1 MIKWLLFI
9 IVGGFHACDQ
19 ISEPT
24 KGKVQVDKAT
34 LQKMELNL
42 SPSELHNSSY
52 LDSMYKLLEDTQPH
66 PDLNTDLNRVFRSL
80 GWRYVDIKNYG
91 QAVVCFNM
99 AIKVSSDEDAPQD
112 LIYALLAK
120 GQLFESFDD
129 YKEAAKNYYLAL
141 EHSLTHQED
150 LLTLTAYNDFA
161 SLEIKRGDYP
171 RARYFAHRGIQMEVS
186 GVKTNAIQRMLM
198 QLYNVQGL
206 GYHYDSIYP
215 QAIQSFQA
223 AINIDNTS
231 RGNQAGFIYG
241 NIGAVFSSMNQ
252 NDSAEYYL
260 LKDFKISSENNEIGS
275 QYNAGIALAELY
287 LKQADY
293 QNGLLMLN
301 KCDSLRSLYPSVFS
315 GLRATKLRVALLKR
329 LESKDNQL
337 KALYSYVDVL
347 SQRLE
352 NSNQQNVQQLQALVS
367 INEAARRFDQL
378 EKAKNNQENSK
389 NKIILLLVLF
399 ILLTFTIIGVFYYR
413 NQYFKQNAQI
423 GQLTLEAKINELEL
437 LKRDKIL
444 QEKELRIQNQIL
456 DSQSKQLTDV
466 ERRHKQAVLAKEYII
481 DLKNKLIKS
490 LLGAVEP
497 VEQLPSG
504 VRNKIEMAIRNIG
517 QLEENSFIKTFDKES
532 GHADFSH
539 LLQEK
544 YPDLSSEEIKLCT
557 LLRLNMSTKEIAR
570 LKMIT
575 IAGVNKSRNRLRKK
589 FELKPEEDLNSFL
602 MSI

>member
-1 MIKWLLFI
+1 MLILFACE
-9 IVGGFHACDQ
+9 HAPE
-19 ISEPT
+19 I
-24 KGKVQVDKAT
+24 DKNGQGVAMTT

-42 SPSELHNSSY
+42 SPSEFHSNSY
-52 LDSMYKLLEDTQPH
+52 LDSMFYLLEATQPH
-66 PDLNTDLNRVFRSL
+66 PKLNVVLNQVYRSL

-99 AIKVSSDEDAPQD
+99 AIKVSDDEDAPQN

-120 GQLFESFDD
+120 GELFESFDD
-129 YKEAAKNYYLAL
+129 YKEATKNYYLAL
-141 EHSLTHQED
+141 EHSIAHQED
-150 LLTLTAYNDFA
+150 LLTLTAYNAFA
-161 SLEIKRGDYP
+161 ALEIKRGDNP
-171 RARYFAHRGIQMEVS
+171 RARFFAHRGIQMEVR
-186 GVKTNAIQRMLM
+186 GVKTNAIQRMRM
-198 QLYNVQGL
+198 HLYNTQGL
-206 GYHYDSIYP
+206 SYYNDSIYP
-215 QAIQSFQA
+215 QAIQSFQE
-223 AINIDNTS
+223 AIHIDNTS

-241 NIGAVFSSMNQ
+241 NIGAVYSSLNQ

-260 LKDFKISSENNEIGS
+260 LKDIKISSENNEIGS
-275 QYNAGIALAELY
+275 LYNAGITLSELY
-287 LKQADY
+287 LKEADY

-315 GLRATKLRVALLKR
+315 GLRATQLRVDLLKR
-329 LESKDNQL
+329 LESKDNQI
-337 KALYSYVDVL
+337 KELYAYVDL
-347 SQRLE
+347 LTNRIE
-352 NSNQQNVQQLQALVS
+352 NDNQQNEQQLQALVS

-389 NKIILLLVLF
+389 NKIILLLALL
-399 ILLTFTIIGVFYYR
+399 ILLTITVMGVFYYR
-413 NQYFKQNAQI
+413 NQYSKQNAQV

-456 DSQSKQLTDV
+456 DSQAKQLTDV
-466 ERRHKQAVLAKEYII
+466 ERRHKQAVLAKEYVI

-497 VEQLPSG
+497 VEQLPLG

-517 QLEENSFIKTFDKES
+517 QLEENSFIQTFDNGS
-532 GHADFSH
+532 DHADFSH
-539 LLQEK
+539 LLQER
-544 YPDLSSEEIKLCT
+544 YPELSPEEVKLCT

-589 FELKPEEDLNSFL
+589 FQLRPEEDLNAFL